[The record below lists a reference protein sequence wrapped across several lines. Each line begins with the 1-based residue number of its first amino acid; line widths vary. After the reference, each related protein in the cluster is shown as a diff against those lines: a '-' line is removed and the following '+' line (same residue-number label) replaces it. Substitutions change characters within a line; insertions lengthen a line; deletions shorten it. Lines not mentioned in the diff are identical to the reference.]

1 MDMDIDDFF
10 FWAEKL
16 SARLKKEE
24 AAARRQSKNKR

>member
-1 MDMDIDDFF
+1 MEMEIEEVY

-24 AAARRQSKNKR
+24 AAARRQNNKR